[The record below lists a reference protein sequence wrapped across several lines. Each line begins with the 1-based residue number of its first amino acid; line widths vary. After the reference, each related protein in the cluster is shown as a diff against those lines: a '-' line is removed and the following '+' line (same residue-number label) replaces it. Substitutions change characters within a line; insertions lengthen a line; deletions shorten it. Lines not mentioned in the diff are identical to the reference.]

1 MRVYTVASETAVD
14 WQETARLATEAF
26 AAAVPFDPDRLRWT
40 WERCFAEG
48 AEVVTLRADG
58 AKVGQ
63 LAILR
68 HSIIID
74 GRPEPAGLFVDLF
87 VLKPHRSREAVALLF
102 GEAERRFRALGLRFA
117 VGMPNRRS
125 LPLNV
130 DLFAMET
137 VEVLPLHLGVMF
149 GRPDPAVVTR
159 RVADLGPGEL
169 ETLLAPHVTPERDLC
184 LPWDAPGL
192 ARRLS
197 GPGFDYALHILGD
210 VAAVSSPR
218 SSRGIPHSLICGF
231 FARNPE
237 RVASDDLGRLVRA
250 ACAEWRRP
258 VFAYCG
264 FDHILPILPGVRM
277 PRPIRPSPLVVQMR
291 DFRSAGPP
299 PRLTRYQMIDS
310 DFA

>member
-14 WQETARLATEAF
+14 WRETARLATEAF
-26 AAAVPFDPDRLRWT
+26 ADAVPFDPEHLRWT
-40 WERCFAEG
+40 YERCFAEG

-58 AKVGQ
+58 VKVGQ

-68 HSIIID
+68 HSIRID

-87 VLKPHRSREAVALLF
+87 VSKPHRSREAVALLF
-102 GEAERRFRALGLRFA
+102 AEAERRFRALGLRFA

-130 DLFAMET
+130 GLFAMET

-159 RVADLGPGEL
+159 RVGRLS
-169 ETLLAPHVTPERDLC
+169 ETEISALLAPHVAPERDRC
-184 LPWDAPGL
+184 LPWDAAGL

-197 GPGFDYALHILGD
+197 GPGHEYALHLLED

-218 SSRGIPHSLICGF
+218 RSCTISHSLICGF
-231 FARNPE
+231 FARDPE
-237 RVASDDLGRLVRA
+237 GVAADDLGRLVRA

-264 FDHILPILPGVRM
+264 FDHMLSILPGVRM
-277 PRPIRPSPLVVQMR
+277 PVPVRPSPLVVQMR
-291 DFRSAGPP
+291 DFGGGVPL

>member
-14 WQETARLATEAF
+14 WRETARLATEAF
-26 AAAVPFDPDRLRWT
+26 ADAVPFDADRLRWT
-40 WERCFAEG
+40 YERCFAEG

-68 HSIIID
+68 HTITVD
-74 GRPEPAGLFVDLF
+74 GRSEPAGLFVDLF
-87 VLKPHRSREAVALLF
+87 VLKPHRSREAIALLF
-102 GEAERRFRALGLRFA
+102 AEAERRFRALGLRFA
-117 VGMPNRRS
+117 LGMPNRRS

-130 DLFAMET
+130 GLFAMET

-149 GRPDPAVVTR
+149 GRPDPAVGTR
-159 RVADLGPGEL
+159 RVADHGTDEIA
-169 ETLLAPHVTPERDLC
+169 TLLAPHVAPARDLC
-184 LPWDAPGL
+184 LPWDAGAL

-197 GPGFDYALHILGD
+197 GPGFDYALHVLDD
-210 VAAVSSPR
+210 VVAVSSPR

-231 FARNPE
+231 FAREPE

-264 FDHILPILPGVRM
+264 FDRLLPILPGVRM
-277 PRPIRPSPLVVQMR
+277 PRPVRPSPLVVQMR
-291 DFRSAGPP
+291 DFRGGGSL